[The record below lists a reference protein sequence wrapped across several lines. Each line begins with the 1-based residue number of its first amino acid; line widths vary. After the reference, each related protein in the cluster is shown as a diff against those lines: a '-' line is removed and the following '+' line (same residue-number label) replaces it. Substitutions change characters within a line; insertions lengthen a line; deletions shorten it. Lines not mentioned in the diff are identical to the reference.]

1 MQRARSS
8 TRSWTWVLLICAIVA
23 AMLGAVRPSRAA
35 DALEKELV
43 IVTTGGVFE
52 RALKEHFYDP
62 FTRATGVTIRPVAA
76 SLGDQWA
83 KVKAMTQTGRIEWD
97 IVSMGP
103 ADVLD
108 HRALLAKLDCWR
120 LPNAQKYGVEGAC
133 QDYSLLRTIGGGVLA
148 YNTDAFPPGREPR
161 TWADFWDVQRF
172 PGPRALMNAGTPWWV
187 LMAALMADGVP
198 PPKLFPLDVDR
209 AFRKLDAIK
218 PHVKVWW
225 KTGDQSQQIMR
236 SREVVMAMMW
246 SGRALSL
253 KAAGVP
259 IGVSWRGAPKDVAP
273 WGVLAG
279 APHPK
284 AALAFLDFFMGR
296 PEVHLAFS
304 RQVNYDTSNEKALD
318 LLPEPER
325 LTRPTHPD
333 NWRNIA
339 TIDYRWV
346 AENRVRLLERWNT
359 WLAK

>member
-1 MQRARSS
+1 MRSS
-8 TRSWTWVLLICAIVA
+8 TWALVTCAVA
-23 AMLGAVRPSRAA
+23 AALLGGGRPSRAA
-35 DALEKELV
+35 EALEKELV
-43 IVTTGGVFE
+43 IVTTGGAFE
-52 RALKEHFYDP
+52 RALRRHFYEP
-62 FTRATGVTIRPVAA
+62 FTRATGVTIRSVAA
-76 SLGDQWA
+76 DLDEQWA
-83 KVKAMTQTGRIEWD
+83 KVKAMSRVGRIEWD

-108 HRALLAKLDCWR
+108 HRAFLAKLDCWR
-120 LPNAQKYGVEGAC
+120 LPNAGKYGVEGAC

-148 YNTDAFPPGREPR
+148 YDAEAFPHGRAPQ
-161 TWADFWDVQRF
+161 TWADFWDVERF
-172 PGPRALMNAGTPWWV
+172 PGPRALMDAGTPWWV

-198 PPKLFPLDVDR
+198 PDRLFPLDLDR
-209 AFRKLDAIK
+209 AFRKLDEIK

-225 KTGDQSQQIMR
+225 RTGDQSQQIMR

-259 IGVSWRGAPKDVAP
+259 IEVSWKGAPKDVAP
-273 WGVLAG
+273 WGLLAG

-296 PEVHLAFS
+296 PEAHLAFS
-304 RQVNYDTSNEKALD
+304 REVNYDTSNQKALD
-318 LLPEPER
+318 LLPEPDR

-346 AENRVRLLERWNT
+346 SENRARLLERWSA